1 MIEMTE
7 TARQADVGTRVIAT
21 YSLLLRLSVE

>member
-21 YSLLLRLSVE
+21 YSLLLIEIIS